1 VKLVSFGLIFMDHFM
16 LVSFLVVNTNSV
28 CSFICTFQMGFRFN
42 YSQLDLPQSR
52 EVNFL
57 KMVRFDI
64 GFY

>member
-1 VKLVSFGLIFMDHFM
+1 M
-16 LVSFLVVNTNSV
+16 LVSFLVVDTNSILFYLYV
-28 CSFICTFQMGFRFN
+28 SDGFSVLI
-42 YSQLDLPQSR
+42 YSVSYQLNLSQSR